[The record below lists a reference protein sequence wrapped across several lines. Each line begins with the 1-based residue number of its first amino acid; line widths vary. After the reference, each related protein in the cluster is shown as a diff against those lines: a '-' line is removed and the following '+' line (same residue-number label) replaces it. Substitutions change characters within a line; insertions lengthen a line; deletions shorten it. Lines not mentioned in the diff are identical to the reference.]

1 VQLWQDRKDDR
12 LSEKLTST
20 SYPRR
25 MWQSTSQLLSLLLPR
40 RGLKSELPFFYLKNK
55 KYLADQFAL
64 NDYPDSML
72 RRFTS
77 FDFYKDEYKYW
88 LLKYNTEGELVIRAG
103 LRQPESR
110 LGFVTFKEKTRV
122 A

>member
-1 VQLWQDRKDDR
+1 MKKTKRR
-12 LSEKLTST
+12 LIIRESDFQKISKAEVAKYDSVTFTPLTKNWFEKRAT
-20 SYPRR
+20 
-25 MWQSTSQLLSLLLPR
+25 
-40 RGLKSELPFFYLKNK
+40 FFYLKGK

-77 FDFYKDEYKYW
+77 FDFYKDEYKFW

-110 LGFVTFKEKTRV
+110 LGFVTFKDKTV
-122 A
+122 GA

>member
-1 VQLWQDRKDDR
+1 MARQKRRQIIREIDFNKLPKTDVAKYESVTFTPLTKAWF
-12 LSEKLTST
+12 EKRAT
-20 SYPRR
+20 
-25 MWQSTSQLLSLLLPR
+25 
-40 RGLKSELPFFYLKNK
+40 FFYLKNK